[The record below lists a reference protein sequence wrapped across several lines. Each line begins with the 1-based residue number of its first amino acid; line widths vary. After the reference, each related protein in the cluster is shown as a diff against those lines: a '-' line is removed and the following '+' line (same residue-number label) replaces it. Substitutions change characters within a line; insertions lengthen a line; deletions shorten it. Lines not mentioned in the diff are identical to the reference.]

1 MSGLISATAAI
12 AWKDL
17 RAEFRNRQVISAM
30 GLFALIAALI
40 FYFTLD
46 GERAAQIAALPAILW
61 VIVTFAGTLG
71 LSRSLAAERETGTLD
86 ALLLTPIPRAA
97 LFYGKLISAWL
108 FTLIVAAV
116 ASFVLSIVF
125 NADLFDPG
133 LVLVWIVGTLGFAT
147 IGTLLGS
154 IAVQGGGR
162 ETTLPILILP
172 IALPLI
178 IAAVHA
184 TSDILG
190 RSTIDDWRSW
200 LGAIASID
208 VLYLVLGFF
217 LFDVIV
223 EE

>member
-1 MSGLISATAAI
+1 
-12 AWKDL
+12 
-17 RAEFRNRQVISAM
+17 M

-71 LSRSLAAERETGTLD
+71 LSRSLAAERESGTLD

-97 LFYGKLISAWL
+97 LFYGKLIGAWV
-108 FTLIVAAV
+108 FALIVAGV
-116 ASFVLSIVF
+116 ASFVLAIVF
-125 NADLFDPG
+125 NADLINPALG
-133 LVLVWIVGTLGFAT
+133 AVWLVGTLGFAT

-184 TSDILG
+184 TADLLN
-190 RSTIDDWRSW
+190 RSTVDDWRSW
-200 LGAIASID
+200 LVAVASID

-217 LFDVIV
+217 LFDIIV